1 MKVLLIDVNYKK
13 SSTGKIVHDLAKCLI
28 ADGHKA
34 KVLYGRGERSND
46 GVGIR
51 IASIF
56 EVYFHALMTRLT
68 GLVGFFSFFATRKII
83 YLIEKFQPDV
93 VHLHELHGYYVNFGK
108 IVSFLKEKKIPVI
121 WTFHCEFA
129 YTGKCGY
136 AYECEKWK
144 ESCNNCPQLNEYPA
158 SVYFDFTKKMHQWKK
173 TDFSGFE
180 NLIITTPSRWLAER
194 VEQSFLKYYDIRAVY
209 NGIDVDDMFHP
220 VEYAELLERY
230 DLKKKKIILS
240 VAPNI
245 MSDRKGGHWVLKL
258 ANLLGNKYQFILVGV
273 TKPIEDLPSNV
284 LAINKTNNQIELA
297 KFYSMADILLLTSE
311 KETFSLVTAESLA
324 CGTPVIGFDSG
335 APPEVAPEGY
345 GYFVPYGRLDLL
357 LKSIKDY
364 FEDRIKLHDR
374 SQCEK
379 FAKENYSN
387 RVMYI
392 NYLNLYREIH
402 KEKSDQ

>member
-1 MKVLLIDVNYKK
+1 MKILFIDVNYKK
-13 SSTGKIVHDLAKCLI
+13 SSTGKIVHALAKSLI
-28 ADGHKA
+28 SNGHA
-34 KVLYGRGERSND
+34 ALVLYGRGEKSYD
-46 GVGIR
+46 DIGLR
-51 IASIF
+51 IASII

-68 GLVGFFSFFATRKII
+68 GVTGFFSYFATRKII
-83 YLIEKFQPDV
+83 RSIERFEPDV

-108 IVSFLKEKKIPVI
+108 IVAYLKEKKIPVI

-129 YTGKCGY
+129 YTGKCGH

-158 SVYFDFTKKMHQWKK
+158 SVYFDFTDKMHQWKK
-173 TDFSGFE
+173 TDFSGFQ

-194 VEQSFLKYYDIRAVY
+194 VKQSFLKSHDIRVVY
-209 NGIDVDDMFHP
+209 NGIDVDNVFHP
-220 VEYAELLERY
+220 VEYAELLKRY
-230 DLKKKKIILS
+230 NLEKKKIILA
-240 VAPNI
+240 VAPDI
-245 MSDRKGGHWVLKL
+245 MSDRKGGDWVLKL
-258 ANLLGNKYQFILVGV
+258 ANFFDDKYKFILVGV
-273 TKPIEDLPSNV
+273 AKPIEDLPSNV

-364 FEDRIKLHDR
+364 FENEIELHDSSR
-374 SQCEK
+374 CEN
-379 FAKENYSN
+379 FAKENYCN
-387 RVMYI
+387 RSMYR
-392 NYLNLYREIH
+392 NYLNLYYEIH
-402 KEKSDQ
+402 KKKSDQ